1 MAPGTSFQPV
11 LTEHVEDPTK
21 VERVVI
27 LSGKLYYELVKERQE
42 RGLEGKIVF
51 IRLEVR
57 RRLRSSSLPLFG
69 SRSALIF
76 PSRLSLTALTC
87 AGDLALPLCRPLGC
101 SRPLPQDGAL
111 ARLGAGRAVQRRRVH
126 VRRTASAAGAS
137 SRRQAAV
144 RWARGDGDGRT
155 GRQELLRRGE
165 EEDRGR
171 GVRGSVD
178 EQQLS
183 RVRKAMQ
190 DSVTGHSRRA
200 VRAESCDERTSPSA
214 RRPSQT
220 DQDCL
225 ARAVLERDGWNAYSY
240 KL

>member
-101 SRPLPQDGAL
+101 
-111 ARLGAGRAVQRRRVH
+111 
-126 VRRTASAAGAS
+126 T
-137 SRRQAAV
+137 
-144 RWARGDGDGRT
+144 
-155 GRQELLRRGE
+155 
-165 EEDRGR
+165 
-171 GVRGSVD
+171 
-178 EQQLS
+178 
-183 RVRKAMQ
+183 
-190 DSVTGHSRRA
+190 
-200 VRAESCDERTSPSA
+200 
-214 RRPSQT
+214 
-220 DQDCL
+220 
-225 ARAVLERDGWNAYSY
+225 
-240 KL
+240 